1 MTARQEDSKL
11 KNTFNAM
18 AALERIRANPK
29 LTLLI
34 SAAAVISVLIALLLW
49 TRTPDYRVLYS
60 NISDQDGGA
69 IVAQL
74 QQMQVP
80 YRFEQGGAIMVPEDK
95 VYESRLKLAQQGLP
109 KGGAVGFELLDQEK
123 FGISQFSE
131 QINYQRGL
139 EGELSR
145 TIETLGPVQS
155 ARVHLAIPKPSL
167 FVHEQKPPSASVTL
181 NLQQGRTLD
190 AGQVNAIAYL
200 VSSAVAG
207 LAADKVTIL
216 DQSGHLLSQNES
228 QAVQT
233 SQLKYTRDVEED
245 YQRRIQAIL
254 APVLGAGN
262 VRAQVTAQLDFTLNE
277 QTAEQ
282 YQPNT
287 SPDKMAIRSRQSNL
301 SEQGGRKGPEGV
313 PGALTNQPPV
323 PATAPIEKST
333 AAKTGA
339 PEKGTAK
346 GTEKGATQSA
356 SGSASSTLVPYS
368 SEKGE
373 TTNYELDRTLT
384 HIKHSTGTIQRL
396 SVAVVVNYQYGKE
409 GKAIPL
415 SKTQLAQIETLV
427 KEAMGYS
434 ASRGDSVN
442 VVNTA
447 FVSDDADPVLT
458 QFWKQPAFI
467 NLLISVARYLMI
479 AIIGW
484 VLWRKLVQPAWF
496 RHQEFVRQRLELEK
510 AAHQAELDAKKAQLE
525 KESKARA
532 QQRIDTEV
540 GTQQLRDIAEHEPQL
555 IALVIRQWMNKE

>member
-1 MTARQEDSKL
+1 MTARQEESAL
-11 KNTFNAM
+11 KNRFNAM

-29 LTLLI
+29 ITLLI

-60 NISDQDGGA
+60 TISDQDGGA

-80 YRFEQGGAIMVPEDK
+80 YRFEQGGAIMVPKDK
-95 VYESRLKLAQQGLP
+95 VYEARLALARQGLP

-145 TIETLGPVQS
+145 TIETLGPVQR
-155 ARVHLAIPKPSL
+155 ARVHLAMPKPSL
-167 FVHEQKPPSASVTL
+167 FVHEQQPPSASVTL
-181 NLQQGRTLD
+181 NLHPGRTLD
-190 AGQVNAIAYL
+190 AGQVNAVAYL

-216 DQSGHLLSQNES
+216 DQSGHLLSQNQS
-228 QAVQT
+228 QALQT
-233 SQLKYTRDVEED
+233 AQLTYTRNLED
-245 YQRRIQAIL
+245 EYQRRIQAIL
-254 APVLGAGN
+254 APVLGVGN
-262 VRAQVTAQLDFTLNE
+262 VRAQVTAQLDFTLSE

-287 SPDKMAIRSRQSNL
+287 APDKMAIRSRQTNL
-301 SEQGGRKGPEGV
+301 SEQGGRKGAEGI

-323 PATAPIEKST
+323 PATAPIEKP
-333 AAKTGA
+333 APAQNTGA
-339 PEKGTAK
+339 EKKA
-346 GTEKGATQSA
+346 EKSTSGSA
-356 SGSASSTLVPYS
+356 SGSLQSYS
-368 SEKGE
+368 SEQGE

-384 HIKHSTGTIQRL
+384 HIKHSSGTIQRL
-396 SVAVVVNYQYGKE
+396 SVAVVVNYQDGKE
-409 GKAIPL
+409 GKATPL
-415 SKTQLAQIETLV
+415 SKTQLTQIETLV
-427 KEAMGYS
+427 KEAIGYS

-447 FVSDDADPVLT
+447 FVSDEHDAALPP
-458 QFWKQPAFI
+458 FWKQPAFI
-467 NLLISVARYLMI
+467 NLLISATRYLLI
-479 AIIGW
+479 ALTGW

-496 RHQEFVRQRLELEK
+496 RQQEFVRQRLELEK
-510 AAHQAELDAKKAQLE
+510 AAHQAALDAKKERQE
-525 KESKARA
+525 KQSRARA

-540 GTQQLRDIAEHEPQL
+540 GAQQLRDIAEHEPQL